1 MTHFI
6 PADTPH
12 NPTEGNAPAAPAPG
26 PWTPAQHIKEGV
38 TKPTRLLE
46 LGTGE
51 HGKTALLEFPGG
63 WQRTL
68 DLPTRA
74 DAWHPLF
81 SELPQEDV
89 QRLRKHVAHPII
101 RHPDGT
107 RTRRGAL
114 SFVTE
119 EINRVGGWTGERCFD
134 VPAEDY
140 YAGCVTGYRC
150 AAELLYALARG
161 YGPHF
166 VKQHVIKAALQ
177 AREEPYGKP
186 SRRGAGTAFMEVIGE
201 AVTFM
206 AKHSR
211 HREFMAAKIA
221 EAERLQATMAELDA
235 KEKAAFVER
244 MKAGRAAKRNRAAA
258 GAPQI
263 ADA

>member
-1 MTHFI
+1 MAYFI
-6 PADTPH
+6 PADTPLT
-12 NPTEGNAPAAPAPG
+12 PTNVTASAAPTVG

-81 SELPQEDV
+81 SELPKEDV

-119 EINRVGGWTGERCFD
+119 EINRVGGWTGERVFD

-140 YAGCVTGYRC
+140 YAGSVTGYRC
-150 AAELLYALARG
+150 AAELLEALARG
-161 YGPHF
+161 YGPHII
-166 VKQHVIKAALQ
+166 KSYVIKAALQ
-177 AREEPYGKP
+177 ASDEPHGKP
-186 SRRGAGTAFMEVIGE
+186 SRRGAGTAFLAIVG
-201 AVTFM
+201 
-206 AKHSR
+206 
-211 HREFMAAKIA
+211 
-221 EAERLQATMAELDA
+221 
-235 KEKAAFVER
+235 
-244 MKAGRAAKRNRAAA
+244 
-258 GAPQI
+258 
-263 ADA
+263 

>member
-119 EINRVGGWTGERCFD
+119 EINRVGCWTGERGFD

-140 YAGCVTGYRC
+140 YAGSVTGYRC
-150 AAELLYALARG
+150 AAELLDALARG

-177 AREEPYGKP
+177 ASDEPYGKP
-186 SRRGAGTAFMEVIGE
+186 SRRGAGTAFMEVIEG
-201 AVTFM
+201 ALTFM

-211 HREFMAAKIA
+211 HKEFMAAKIA
-221 EAERLQATMAELDA
+221 EAERLQATMAELEA

>member
-1 MTHFI
+1 MSTAITTH
-6 PADTPH
+6 AH
-12 NPTEGNAPAAPAPG
+12 A
-26 PWTPAQHIKEGV
+26 TPAEDKAPTPSAHASTSKA
-38 TKPTRLLE
+38 KPVRLLA
-46 LGTGE
+46 LDDGPQ
-51 HGKTALLEFPGG
+51 GKTALLEFPEG

-68 DLPTRA
+68 GLPTRA

-81 SELPQEDV
+81 SELPKEDV

-107 RTRRGAL
+107 RTRRGAM

-119 EINRVGGWTGERCFD
+119 EVNRVGGWTGERYFD

-140 YAGCVTGYRC
+140 CAGSVTGYRC
-150 AAELLYALARG
+150 AAELLDALGRG
-161 YGPHF
+161 YGPHV
-166 VKQHVIKAALQ
+166 VKWQVIKAAVQ
-177 AREEPYGKP
+177 ASEEPHGEP
-186 SRRGAGTAFMEVIGE
+186 SRCGAGTSFMEVIGD
-201 AVTFM
+201 ALTFM

-221 EAERLQATMAELDA
+221 EAERWQATIAEREA

>member
-6 PADTPH
+6 PADAPL
-12 NPTEGNAPAAPAPG
+12 NPTEGRAPSTPAAG
-26 PWTPAQHIKEGV
+26 PWTPARHIAEGV

-51 HGKTALLEFPGG
+51 YGKTALLEFPGG
-63 WQRTL
+63 WQRTI
-68 DLPTRA
+68 DLPTEA

-81 SELPQEDV
+81 SELPQADV

-119 EINRVGGWTGERCFD
+119 EVGPAGGYKAERCFD
-134 VPAEDY
+134 VPQEDFY
-140 YAGCVTGYRC
+140 SGCVTGYRC
-150 AAELLYALARG
+150 AAELLDALARG
-161 YGPHF
+161 YGPHIT
-166 VKQHVIKAALQ
+166 KQHVIKAALQ
-177 AREEPYGKP
+177 ASDEPYSKP
-186 SRRGAGTAFMEVIGE
+186 SRRGAGSAFMEIVGE
-201 AVTFM
+201 ALTFM
-206 AKHSR
+206 ARHSL
-211 HREFMAAKIA
+211 HGQYMAAKIA

-244 MKAGRAAKRNRAAA
+244 MKAARLSKAQRRVSTTA
-258 GAPQI
+258 QH
-263 ADA
+263 